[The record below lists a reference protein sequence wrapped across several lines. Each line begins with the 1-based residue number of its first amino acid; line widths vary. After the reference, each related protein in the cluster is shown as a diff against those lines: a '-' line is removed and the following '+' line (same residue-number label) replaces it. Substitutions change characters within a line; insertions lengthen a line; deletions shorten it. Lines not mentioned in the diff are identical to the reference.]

1 MAFAPEQTVVI
12 LGTSRSDGNTRLAV
26 ERVLAGRP
34 VKIVDLS
41 QISMSV
47 YDYSHNN
54 AGDEFLPFIEDIAA
68 MQLWIL
74 ATPVYWYTMS
84 AQMKLFFDRLS
95 DLVTI
100 RKDLGRAL
108 RGTSLAVVAS
118 GTDNLMP
125 ESFESPFRLT
135 CEYLDMNYVGAFYS
149 QFEKNDRPSP
159 SLDTSAR
166 AFGAIWIS

>member
-1 MAFAPEQTVVI
+1 MTFSPEQAVVV
-12 LGTSRSDGNTRLAV
+12 LGTSRSDGNTRFAV
-26 ERVLAGRP
+26 ERVLAERS

-41 QISMSV
+41 QIAMSA
-47 YDYSHNN
+47 YDYSHSN

-100 RKDLGRAL
+100 RMDLGRAL
-108 RGTSLAVVAS
+108 RGKSMAVVAS
-118 GTDNLMP
+118 GSDNLLP
-125 ESFESPFRLT
+125 ESFDSPFRLT
-135 CEYLDMNYVGAFYS
+135 CENLNMNYVGVFYS

-159 SLDTSAR
+159 SLDASAR